1 MTKFISVKVFRGTF
15 PNEERLGK
23 FAGQP
28 GACFCVATEDD
39 AHVKCIHVSEPPF
52 DAKHLEDLNKVRGFV
67 FAALVLNLFQENEVE
82 LIGAE
87 KVAEYKIT
95 ESEDWGSKIERIK

>member
-28 GACFCVATEDD
+28 GAC
-39 AHVKCIHVSEPPF
+39 
-52 DAKHLEDLNKVRGFV
+52 LNII
-67 FAALVLNLFQENEVE
+67 VLSARKMLKKYTN
-82 LIGAE
+82 
-87 KVAEYKIT
+87 T
-95 ESEDWGSKIERIK
+95 